1 LRLRL
6 SPNRPKSSLIWPM
19 SPQSS
24 IGVLK
29 TISVPMVGFSHLG
42 HLSCT
47 KINTISKQTKRSF
60 HLTHITYK
68 FHRVRPKRFSSL
80 LHVRYKP
87 CTNLVWRLTLSPNGP
102 KRASIWPTHVT
113 TEVHWVRPKKIPCP
127 WYIRRKP
134 CSYLAPSLTSS
145 PRGPSEHLLD
155 PHHLGV
161 PLGAPK
167 MISKPI
173 TRLEQMGHLSCVK
186 ISTISKETEMSF
198 HLTHIT

>member
-1 LRLRL
+1 MRPKWFLSLLHEHKPCTYLALRLRL

-29 TISVPMVGFSHLG
+29 TISMPMVCLSHLG

-102 KRASIWPTHVT
+102 KRASIWPTHLT
-113 TEVHWVRPKKIPCP
+113 AEVPMVHSAQTMLLSCTKFNIIPTRTK
-127 WYIRRKP
+127 W
-134 CSYLAPSLTSS
+134 TSTWPTS
-145 PRGPSEHLLD
+145 PRSSIGSTQND
-155 PHHLGV
+155 FQAYYTFGTN
-161 PLGAPK
+161 GAP
-167 MISKPI
+167 IL
-173 TRLEQMGHLSCVK
+173 RQD
-186 ISTISKETEMSF
+186 
-198 HLTHIT
+198 